1 MSAVQLV
8 PVDEN
13 EGEVRLDRWFR
24 RRFPELSHGRL
35 EKMLRRG
42 QVRVDGAKVKAGH
55 RLLPGQMVRVPPL
68 DTPAPPQG
76 PALKRRED
84 KVSEQ
89 DTKELR
95 RRVLHQDAA
104 VLVIDKP
111 AGLAVQGGSGT
122 TRHIDGMLGALQFDA
137 AERPRLVHRLD
148 RDTTGVLV
156 LARHARAATALTGAF
171 RDRSSE
177 KLYWAIV
184 AGVPAQSRGQIDLPL
199 AKSPGPDGE
208 RVRVDRKSG
217 KQAITD
223 FAVIENIG
231 GQAAWLALWP
241 RTGRTHQLRAH
252 CAAIGTPILG
262 DGKYGGVDATL
273 PGMDLG
279 AGLHLHARA
288 IALPHPDDGTLTVE
302 APIPAQF
309 RTTMRALGFN
319 PEAAVER
326 MAELLAEDEGD
337 W

>member
-1 MSAVQLV
+1 VSAVQLV
-8 PVDEN
+8 TVDEN

-55 RLLPGQMVRVPPL
+55 RLQPGQMVRVPPL
-68 DTPAPPQG
+68 DSPAP
-76 PALKRRED
+76 KRRQD
-84 KVSEQ
+84 KVSDQ
-89 DTKELR
+89 DAKELR
-95 RRVLHQDAA
+95 QRILHQDAA
-104 VLVIDKP
+104 LLVIDKP

-122 TRHIDGMLGALQFDA
+122 KRHIDGMLGALQFDA
-137 AERPRLVHRLD
+137 TERPRLVHRLD

-171 RDRSSE
+171 RDRNSE

-184 AGVPAQSRGQIDLPL
+184 AGAPAQTRGRIDLPL

-208 RVRVDRKSG
+208 RVRVDRQTG

-223 FAVIENIG
+223 FALIEKIG
-231 GQAAWLALWP
+231 EQAAWLALWP

-262 DGKYGGVDATL
+262 DGKYGGIDATL

-288 IALPHPDDGTLTVE
+288 IALPHPDGGTLSVE
-302 APIPAQF
+302 APIPAHF

-319 PEAAVER
+319 PEAAGER

>member
-1 MSAVQLV
+1 MSAVQMMTV
-8 PVDEN
+8 NEDE
-13 EGEVRLDRWFR
+13 GDLRLDRWFSR
-24 RRFPELSHGRL
+24 HFPGLTHGRL
-35 EKMLRRG
+35 EKMLRKG
-42 QVRVDGAKVKAGH
+42 QVRVDGDKVKASH
-55 RLLPGQMVRVPPL
+55 RLAPGQMVRVPPL
-68 DTPAPPQG
+68 NAPP
-76 PALKRRED
+76 PPRKRRED

-89 DTKELR
+89 DAKELR
-95 RRVLHQDAA
+95 QRILHRDAS

-122 TRHIDGMLGALQFDA
+122 KRHIDGMLGALQFDA

-156 LARHARAATALTGAF
+156 LACHVGAAAALTGAF
-171 RDRSSE
+171 RDRSTE

-184 AGVPAQSRGQIDLPL
+184 AGVPPETRGQIDLPL
-199 AKSPGPDGE
+199 AKTPGPDGE
-208 RVRVDRKSG
+208 RVRVDRKAG

-223 FAVIENIG
+223 FAVIEKIG
-231 GQAAWLALWP
+231 DQAAWLALWP

-262 DGKYGGVDATL
+262 DGKYGGIDATL

-288 IALPHPDDGTLTVE
+288 ITLPHPDGGTLSVE
-302 APIPAQF
+302 APIPAHF

-319 PEAAVER
+319 PEAAAER
-326 MAELLAEDEGD
+326 MAEILAEEEE

>member
-8 PVDEN
+8 AVDEN

-35 EKMLRRG
+35 EKLLRKG

-55 RLLPGQMVRVPPL
+55 RLRPGQMVRVPPL
-68 DTPAPPQG
+68 DGPAPVRG

-89 DTKELR
+89 DAKELR
-95 RRVLHQDAA
+95 QRILHRDAA
-104 VLVIDKP
+104 VLAINKP

-122 TRHIDGMLGALQFDA
+122 KRHIDGMLPALQFDA
-137 AERPRLVHRLD
+137 TERPRLVHRLD

-156 LARHARAATALTGAF
+156 LARHARAAAALASVF
-171 RDRSSE
+171 RDRSTE

-184 AGVPAQSRGQIDLPL
+184 SGVPAETRGQINLPL

-208 RVRVDRKSG
+208 RVRVDRKGG
-217 KQAITD
+217 KQAVTD
-223 FAVIENIG
+223 FAVIEQIG

-262 DGKYGGVDATL
+262 DGKYGGIDATL

-288 IALPHPDDGTLTVE
+288 ITLPHPDGGTLSVE
-302 APIPAQF
+302 APIPAHF
-309 RTTMRALGFN
+309 RTTMHALGFN
-319 PEAAVER
+319 SEAAVER
-326 MAELLAEDEGD
+326 MAELLAEDEE